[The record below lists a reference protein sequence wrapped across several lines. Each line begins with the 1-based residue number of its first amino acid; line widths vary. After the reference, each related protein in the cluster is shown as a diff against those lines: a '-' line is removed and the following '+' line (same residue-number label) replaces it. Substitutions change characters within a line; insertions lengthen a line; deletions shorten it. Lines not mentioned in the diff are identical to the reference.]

1 MKDNT
6 IYSKFKS
13 VAERQP
19 DATAIIED
27 GRSFTYKDLDN
38 LVDAIMSRFIGERH
52 SFIGITMTHSAEMV
66 AAMLAVLKSGAAYIP
81 AELFL
86 PQDRIDYMMRS
97 AGVGLVITD
106 EYCRNLNPTTR
117 GYIDNSAPDGI
128 AYCLF
133 TSGTTGR
140 PKGVLVENESVVRYA
155 EAFNNEFQVK
165 PTDIMLQYSVASF
178 DIFVEEVFASL
189 LNGAALAIP
198 SNRVREA
205 GIAELMN
212 FVNRH
217 GVTEISGFPYLIA
230 DIDKYGKIP
239 SSVRLL
245 ISGGDVL
252 RENYI
257 HNLREKHI
265 LIYNTYGPSETTVC
279 ATYYRCDNT
288 QPLEDGTFPIGTA
301 VKGAEVR
308 VLDNDM
314 KPAGQGEVGEIC
326 ILGSGVGRGYL
337 GNVPEQENFVI
348 SSDGKRMYRSGDLG
362 YIQDDGN
369 IVFLRRK
376 DEQVMI
382 KGQRVEP
389 KEVENVLNTCTDIEK
404 GVVVARRHNGNTSLI
419 AYFVPKHSEKYS
431 VESITDCLKS
441 KLVDFMI
448 PEYLVAM
455 HTLPLTQNGKVDIA
469 GLPYIYKSDR
479 Q

>member
-198 SNRVREA
+198 SNRVRE
-205 GIAELMN
+205 
-212 FVNRH
+212 
-217 GVTEISGFPYLIA
+217 EI
-230 DIDKYGKIP
+230 
-239 SSVRLL
+239 
-245 ISGGDVL
+245 
-252 RENYI
+252 
-257 HNLREKHI
+257 
-265 LIYNTYGPSETTVC
+265 
-279 ATYYRCDNT
+279 
-288 QPLEDGTFPIGTA
+288 
-301 VKGAEVR
+301 
-308 VLDNDM
+308 
-314 KPAGQGEVGEIC
+314 
-326 ILGSGVGRGYL
+326 GRAH
-337 GNVPEQENFVI
+337 V
-348 SSDGKRMYRSGDLG
+348 
-362 YIQDDGN
+362 
-369 IVFLRRK
+369 
-376 DEQVMI
+376 
-382 KGQRVEP
+382 
-389 KEVENVLNTCTDIEK
+389 
-404 GVVVARRHNGNTSLI
+404 
-419 AYFVPKHSEKYS
+419 
-431 VESITDCLKS
+431 
-441 KLVDFMI
+441 
-448 PEYLVAM
+448 
-455 HTLPLTQNGKVDIA
+455 
-469 GLPYIYKSDR
+469 
-479 Q
+479 